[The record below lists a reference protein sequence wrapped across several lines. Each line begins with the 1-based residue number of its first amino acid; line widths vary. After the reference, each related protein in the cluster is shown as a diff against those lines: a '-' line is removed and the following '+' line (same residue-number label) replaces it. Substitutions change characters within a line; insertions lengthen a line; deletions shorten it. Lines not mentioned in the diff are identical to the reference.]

1 MTFTR
6 ILSIDRIT
14 LKEME
19 IVEYPNV
26 IKVLRRDITYL
37 SDDLLHIAKQ
47 LESLN
52 EEFGKYELNNVGAS
66 ILAESMRGLSKQILD
81 YDDNVLK
88 IYERIITG
96 YENI

>member
-6 ILSIDRIT
+6 ILSIDKIT

-26 IKVLRRDITYL
+26 IKVIRRDITYL

-47 LESLN
+47 LESIN
-52 EEFGKYELNNVGAS
+52 EFDF
-66 ILAESMRGLSKQILD
+66 I
-81 YDDNVLK
+81 
-88 IYERIITG
+88 
-96 YENI
+96 NIDSNR

>member
-1 MTFTR
+1 
-6 ILSIDRIT
+6 
-14 LKEME
+14 ME

-26 IKVLRRDITYL
+26 IKVMRRDITYL

-52 EEFGKYELNNVGAS
+52 EEFGKYELNIVGAS

-88 IYERIITG
+88 IYERIITE